1 MTEKRTS
8 EAQQRATQTYREKN
22 REKTRKQ
29 SAKSSA
35 KTYINKYCDLDDLA
49 EIKQLVAAKEKEL
62 QGEQT
67 QKDQT

>member
-1 MTEKRTS
+1 LTEKRTS
-8 EAQQRATQTYREKN
+8 EAQQRATQAYREKN

-49 EIKQLVAAKEKEL
+49 ELMQLVAAREKEL
-62 QGEQT
+62 
-67 QKDQT
+67 KND